1 MPIHIDRSAT
11 RGTVADPRDALV
23 AAATR
28 RGESLTALST
38 MLGRNAAYLQQYVRR
53 GTPRVLD
60 ARDRRLLAQHL
71 GLDEV
76 ALGGTVRDAAL
87 RLPVLD
93 IAASAGPGSLVDEE
107 VAVGAGTLDAAL
119 ARSLGLRPGQG
130 SVIGVRGDSMEP
142 GIMAGDQLVV
152 NAGDRRPDAAGG
164 VYIIRVDGV
173 VMVKRVSGRG
183 GALVAVSDNPAADPV
198 PDLPIEVIGRVVW
211 QMRRPR

>member
-1 MPIHIDRSAT
+1 MPIPIDRSAARMPAT
-11 RGTVADPRDALV
+11 DPREALV
-23 AAATR
+23 AEAER
-28 RGESLTALST
+28 RGESLTSLST

-71 GLDEV
+71 GMDEV

-107 VAVGAGTLDAAL
+107 VAVGAGTIDAAL

-130 SVIGVRGDSMEP
+130 SVIGVRGESMEP

-152 NAGDRRPDAAGG
+152 NAADRRPDAAGG
-164 VYIIRVDGV
+164 VFVIRIDGA
-173 VMVKRVSGRG
+173 VMVKRVVRQGGR
-183 GALVAVSDNPAADPV
+183 LVATSDNPAADPV